1 MKSKKIN
8 IHLQAVVAGFFVM
21 ALLIYLP
28 SCLASKSNFDKM
40 VGEAGEQGEVRIYE
54 VFGMDCPGCHG
65 GLEKLIDKIPGV
77 KSSKA
82 NWELKKLK
90 VLLDPNAEVSDETI
104 YDAIKQ
110 ANFTVGKR
118 LN

>member
-1 MKSKKIN
+1 MKTKEIN
-8 IHLQAVVAGFFVM
+8 TPLQAVVAGLFVM

-28 SCLASKSNFDKM
+28 SCSASKSNFDIM
-40 VGEAGEQGEVRIYE
+40 VSESGDKGEVRVYE

-65 GLEKLIDKIPGV
+65 GLENLIDKIDGV
-77 KSSKA
+77 KASKA
-82 NWELKKLK
+82 NWDMKKLK
-90 VLLDPNAEVSDETI
+90 VLLDPNADVSDEAI